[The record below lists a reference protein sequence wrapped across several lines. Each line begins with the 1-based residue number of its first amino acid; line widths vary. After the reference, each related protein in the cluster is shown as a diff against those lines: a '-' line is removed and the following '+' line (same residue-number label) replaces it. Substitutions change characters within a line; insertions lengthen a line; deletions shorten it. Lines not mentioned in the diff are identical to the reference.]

1 LNLVQRETERTQQDA
16 QVLARENARR
26 AAAALPA
33 LKALTDLKPEDQ
45 PDVVLAEAARI
56 TARYALG
63 VQGPATTTAANGIGA
78 RSAPAQH

>member
-1 LNLVQRETERTQQDA
+1 
-16 QVLARENARR
+16 
-26 AAAALPA
+26 
-33 LKALTDLKPEDQ
+33 
-45 PDVVLAEAARI
+45 VLAEAARI